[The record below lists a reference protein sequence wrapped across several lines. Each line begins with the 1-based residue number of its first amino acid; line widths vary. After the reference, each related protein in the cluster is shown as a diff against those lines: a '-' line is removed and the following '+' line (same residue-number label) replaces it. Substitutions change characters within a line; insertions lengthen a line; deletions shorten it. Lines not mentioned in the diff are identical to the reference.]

1 MAHNFNVLGTK
12 NNAVTEL
19 NQYCQR
25 RKFETPRYSEVRNK
39 RKRIEDT
46 GITRITGKIKFFNG
60 YKEEVR
66 RAPNKQ
72 LEMTYESYDLKQ
84 AKQALAHKVLIEIGE
99 IQ

>member
-1 MAHNFNVLGTK
+1 MHNFNVLGTR

-25 RKFETPRYSEVRNK
+25 RKFETPKYVEVRNK
-39 RKRIEDT
+39 RRRIEDT

-60 YKEEVR
+60 RPDERIRYQ
-66 RAPNKQ
+66 NKNHEIQ
-72 LEMTYESYDLKQ
+72 YESFDFRQ